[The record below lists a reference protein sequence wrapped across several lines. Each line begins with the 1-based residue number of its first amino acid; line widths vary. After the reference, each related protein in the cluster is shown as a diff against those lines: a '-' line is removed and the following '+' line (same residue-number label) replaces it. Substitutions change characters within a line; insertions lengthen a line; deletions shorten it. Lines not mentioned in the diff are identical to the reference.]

1 MRITTAIRAV
11 AAADPDLARHLDRSI
26 VTGRYCS
33 YQPEADTRWQ
43 VNA

>member
-1 MRITTAIRAV
+1 MRITTAIRAI

-33 YQPEADTRWQ
+33 YQPEADTEWR
-43 VNA
+43 VDT